1 MKAAVF
7 EEIGKPIQIHHDVD
21 IIEPRAGEVRVK
33 VSYCSVCHSDLSVVD
48 GSLPAFGHVILGHEA
63 SGVVEAVGEG
73 VTRLAIGDHV
83 VLTPVPPCG
92 TCYFCIRGDTTLC
105 ANNTSLYSSALEDG
119 NTGLSRNGDVIYRG
133 LGVGA
138 FAEYVVTQ
146 VNGAVKISKD
156 VPLELACLMGC
167 ALQTGI
173 GAVLNTAKVET
184 GATVVIMG
192 LGGVGISAVQGAK
205 LAGASII
212 LASDPVAER
221 REVARQFGATHVID
235 PFNEDL
241 AQRCLELTDNIG
253 MDYAF
258 ETAGIAKLVES
269 CIAVTRSGGTTIC
282 VGAAPLDQGIEIPSL
297 TLFSSCEKKLCGC
310 LMGSCN
316 SLLEIPRLIGLWKSQ
331 QLELQGMVTNSRPLE
346 EINEAFDDLKS
357 GKGIRTVLSI
367 QSE

>member
-7 EEIGKPIQIHHDVD
+7 EDVGKPLRIFHDIE

-48 GSLPAFGHVILGHEA
+48 GTLPAPGHVILGHEA
-63 SGVVEAVGEG
+63 SGVVEAVGDG
-73 VTRLAIGDHV
+73 VDRLQVGDHV

-92 TCYFCIRGDTTLC
+92 TCYFCIRGETTLC
-105 ANNTSLYSSALEDG
+105 ANNTSLYTFALSDG
-119 NTGLSRNGDVIYRG
+119 NTGLSRKGDVIYRG

-138 FAEYVVTQ
+138 FAEYVITP
-146 VNGAVKISKD
+146 VNGAVKIPPD

-173 GAVLNTAKVET
+173 GSVLNTARVET

-192 LGGVGISAVQGAK
+192 LGGVGIAAVQGAR
-205 LAGASII
+205 LAGASVI

-221 REVARQFGATHVID
+221 RELARTFGATHVID
-235 PFNEDL
+235 PINEDVQ
-241 AQRCLELTDNIG
+241 QRCLELTNNIG

-258 ETAGIAKLVES
+258 ETAGIAKLVETG
-269 CIAVTRSGGTTIC
+269 IAVTRAGGSTIC
-282 VGAAPLDQGIEIPSL
+282 VGAAGLDQGIEINPL
-297 TLFSSCEKKLCGC
+297 ILFSSLEKKLCGC

-316 SLLEIPRLIGLWKSQ
+316 SLLEIPRLIGLWQSE
-331 QLELQGMVTNSRPLE
+331 QLDLEGMVTNTRPLE
-346 EINEAFDDLKS
+346 EINEAIADLKA
-357 GKGIRTVLSI
+357 GRGIRTVLSL
-367 QSE
+367 

>member
-7 EEIGKPIQIHHDVD
+7 EAIGQPIKLYDDID

-48 GSLPAFGHVILGHEA
+48 GTLPAFGHVILGHEA
-63 SGVVEAVGEG
+63 SGVVESVGPG
-73 VTRLAIGDHV
+73 VTRLKVGDHV

-92 TCYFCIRGDTTLC
+92 TCYFCIRGETTLC
-105 ANNTSLYSSALEDG
+105 ANNTSLYSSALADG
-119 NTGLSRNGDVIYRG
+119 NTGLSRNGAVIYRG

-146 VNGAVKISKD
+146 ENGAVKISPD

-173 GAVLNTAKVET
+173 GSVLNTAKVET

-192 LGGVGISAVQGAK
+192 LGGVGIAAVQGAR
-205 LAGASII
+205 LAGAAII

-221 REVARQFGATHVID
+221 RELARTVGATHVID

-241 AQRCLELTDNIG
+241 AQRCLQLTDNIG

-258 ETAGIAKLVES
+258 ETAGIAKLVETG
-269 CIAVTRSGGTTIC
+269 IAVTRSGGTTVC
-282 VGAAPLDQGIEIPSL
+282 VGAAALDQGIEINPL

-316 SLLEIPRLIGLWKSQ
+316 SLLEIPRLISLWKSR
-331 QLELQGMVTNSRPLE
+331 QLELAAMVTRTRPLS
-346 EINEAFDDLKS
+346 EINEALKDLKS
-357 GKGIRTVLSI
+357 GKGIRTVLAL
-367 QSE
+367 

>member
-7 EEIGKPIQIHHDVD
+7 EAIGQPIKLYDDID

-48 GSLPAFGHVILGHEA
+48 GALPAFGHVILGHEA
-63 SGVVEAVGEG
+63 SGVVESVGPG
-73 VTRLAIGDHV
+73 VTRLKVGDHV

-92 TCYFCIRGDTTLC
+92 TCYFCVRGETTLC
-105 ANNTSLYSSALEDG
+105 ANNTSLYSSALADG
-119 NTGLSRNGDVIYRG
+119 NTGLSRNGAVIYRG

-146 VNGAVKISKD
+146 ENGAVKISPD

-173 GAVLNTAKVET
+173 GSVLNTAKVET

-192 LGGVGISAVQGAK
+192 LGGVGIAAVQGAR
-205 LAGASII
+205 LAGAAII

-221 REVARQFGATHVID
+221 RELARTFGATHVID

-241 AQRCLELTDNIG
+241 AQRCLQLTDNIG

-258 ETAGIAKLVES
+258 ETAGIAKLVETG
-269 CIAVTRSGGTTIC
+269 IAVTRSGGTTVC
-282 VGAAPLDQGIEIPSL
+282 VGAAALDQGIEINPF

-316 SLLEIPRLIGLWKSQ
+316 SLLEIPRLISLWKSR
-331 QLELQGMVTNSRPLE
+331 QLELAAMVTRTRPLS
-346 EINEAFDDLKS
+346 EINEALEDLKS
-357 GKGIRTVLSI
+357 GRGIRTVLAL
-367 QSE
+367 

>member
-7 EEIGKPIQIHHDVD
+7 EEIGQPIKLYDDID

-48 GSLPAFGHVILGHEA
+48 GTLPAFGHVILGHEA
-63 SGVVEAVGEG
+63 SGVVESVGAG
-73 VTRLAIGDHV
+73 VTRLKVGDHV

-92 TCYFCIRGDTTLC
+92 TCYFCIRGETTLC
-105 ANNTSLYSSALEDG
+105 ANNTSLYTSALADG
-119 NTGLSRNGDVIYRG
+119 NTGLSRNGAVIYRG

-146 VNGAVKISKD
+146 VNGAVKISPD

-173 GAVLNTAKVET
+173 GSVLNTAKVET

-192 LGGVGISAVQGAK
+192 LGGVGIAAVQGAR
-205 LAGASII
+205 LAGAAII

-221 REVARQFGATHVID
+221 REIARKFGATHVID

-241 AQRCLELTDNIG
+241 AQRCLQLTDNIG

-258 ETAGIAKLVES
+258 ETAGIAKLVETG
-269 CIAVTRSGGTTIC
+269 IAVTRSGGTTVC
-282 VGAAPLDQGIEIPSL
+282 VGAAALDQGIEIHPL

-316 SLLEIPRLIGLWKSQ
+316 SLLEIPRLISLWKSQ
-331 QLELQGMVTNSRPLE
+331 QLELAGMVTRTLPLS
-346 EINEAFDDLKS
+346 EINEALEDLKS
-357 GKGIRTVLSI
+357 GKGIRTVLKI
-367 QSE
+367 

>member
-7 EEIGKPIQIHHDVD
+7 EEIGKPIQIHNDID

-33 VSYCSVCHSDLSVVD
+33 ISFCSVCHSDLSVVD

-63 SGVVEAVGEG
+63 SGIVETVGAG
-73 VTRLAIGDHV
+73 VTRLEVGDHV

-92 TCYFCIRGDTTLC
+92 TCYFCLRGDTTLC
-105 ANNTSLYSSALEDG
+105 SNNTSLYSSALGDG
-119 NTGLSRNGDVIYRG
+119 NTGLSRNGEVVYRG

-138 FAEYVVTQ
+138 FAEYVITP
-146 VNGAVKISKD
+146 VNGAVKISRD

-173 GAVLNTAKVET
+173 GAVLNTADVET
-184 GATVVIMG
+184 GATVAIMG
-192 LGGVGISAVQGAK
+192 LGGVGIAAVQGAK
-205 LAGASII
+205 LAGASVI

-221 REVARQFGATHVID
+221 RDLAKKFGATHVID
-235 PFNEDL
+235 PINEDL
-241 AQRCLELTDNIG
+241 QQRCLELTDNIG

-258 ETAGIAKLVES
+258 ETAGIARLVETG
-269 CIAVTRSGGTTIC
+269 IAITRPGGNTIC
-282 VGAAPLDQGIEIPSL
+282 VGAPALDQGIEINPFL
-297 TLFSSCEKKLCGC
+297 LFSSSEKKLTGC

-316 SLLEIPRLIGLWKSQ
+316 SLHEIPRLVGLWQSQ
-331 QLELQGMVTNSRPLE
+331 QLELEQMVTKTRPLE

-357 GKGIRTVLSI
+357 GKGIRTVLVI
-367 QSE
+367 

>member
-7 EEIGKPIQIHHDVD
+7 EQIGQPIKLYDDID

-33 VSYCSVCHSDLSVVD
+33 ISYCSVCHSDLSVVD
-48 GSLPAFGHVILGHEA
+48 GTLPAFGHVILGHEA
-63 SGVVEAVGEG
+63 AGVVESVGAG
-73 VTRLAIGDHV
+73 VSRLKVGDHV

-92 TCYFCIRGDTTLC
+92 TCYFCIRGETTLC
-105 ANNTSLYSSALEDG
+105 ANNTSLYTSALADG
-119 NTGLSRNGDVIYRG
+119 NTGLSRNGEVIYRG

-146 VNGAVKISKD
+146 ENGAVKIAPD

-173 GAVLNTAKVET
+173 GSVLNTAKVET

-192 LGGVGISAVQGAK
+192 LGGVGIAAVQGAR
-205 LAGASII
+205 LAGAAII

-221 REVARQFGATHVID
+221 RELARKFGATHVID
-235 PFNEDL
+235 PFSEDL
-241 AQRCLELTDNIG
+241 AQRCLQLTDNIG

-258 ETAGIAKLVES
+258 ETAGIAKLVETG
-269 CIAVTRSGGTTIC
+269 IAVTRSGGTTVC
-282 VGAAPLDQGIEIPSL
+282 VGAAALDQGIEINPL

-316 SLLEIPRLIGLWKSQ
+316 SLLEIPRLISLWKNR
-331 QLELQGMVTNSRPLE
+331 QLELAGMVTRTRPLS
-346 EINEAFDDLKS
+346 EINEALEDLKS
-357 GKGIRTVLSI
+357 GVGIRTVLAL
-367 QSE
+367 